1 MSEQKTF
8 IKLESSVTILI
19 ILIILAF
26 VIRLYFLPFEVPIR
40 QDAAEYFAYA
50 FTMSSN
56 GHFPAGYIINNF
68 GWSTFVS
75 LFFSATDFSEM
86 LDLMNL
92 QRIVSISI
100 SVFTAIPIYFLV
112 NVFFKREVAILS
124 TTIFLFSSHIIEN
137 SILGVIEPF
146 FILWITLT
154 IMFTFY
160 NRGKFFY
167 ISFIFAAI
175 ATFVRYEGLL
185 IVIPVLLSFL
195 IKRDFN
201 KTQIT
206 KLFVGIAFFLIILT
220 SFYMLE
226 NEDGEKLPVLNL
238 IPEIVLGYFFPVIIG
253 SDFDPDDQFFG
264 ESEDKK
270 SQVFIYNASFSFG
283 KYLIWVLLPS
293 TILFIIMSLILIP
306 KKITKNKII
315 FLIFGIFVIIAAI
328 WAYGRGIQDPRY
340 LLVLFPI
347 LCLLSGYSFNYLI
360 RKYSFK
366 KILIVTVSGVLVL
379 SFMFT
384 DNRIDNEFNRD
395 MFDAAIF
402 LVNVADGVNE
412 YEGNSYV
419 KSAEL
424 KKSWP
429 DLPPLTDVNSMV
441 VKMKKIPVSEYNNL
455 LNFINDGK
463 SKNLSHILV
472 SDLEEKEFLSD
483 ILYNER
489 KYTFLEKVYESDSL
503 RKIKVFEINYSKIND

>member
-1 MSEQKTF
+1 
-8 IKLESSVTILI
+8 
-19 ILIILAF
+19 
-26 VIRLYFLPFEVPIR
+26 
-40 QDAAEYFAYA
+40 
-50 FTMSSN
+50 
-56 GHFPAGYIINNF
+56 
-68 GWSTFVS
+68 
-75 LFFSATDFSEM
+75 
-86 LDLMNL
+86 
-92 QRIVSISI
+92 
-100 SVFTAIPIYFLV
+100 
-112 NVFFKREVAILS
+112 
-124 TTIFLFSSHIIEN
+124 
-137 SILGVIEPF
+137 
-146 FILWITLT
+146 
-154 IMFTFY
+154 
-160 NRGKFFY
+160 
-167 ISFIFAAI
+167 
-175 ATFVRYEGLL
+175 
-185 IVIPVLLSFL
+185 
-195 IKRDFN
+195 
-201 KTQIT
+201 
-206 KLFVGIAFFLIILT
+206 
-220 SFYMLE
+220 MLE

-270 SQVFIYNASFSFG
+270 SQVFIYNASFSFV
-283 KYLIWVLLPS
+283 KYSIWVLIPS
-293 TILFIIMSLILIP
+293 TILFVIMSLILIP